1 MDILEACDPCDVLEA
16 SDAVDPS
23 IEPLAEPGDCALLNG
38 VEGRDI
44 LPPAARGTLVPGGG
58 GAAERTTS
66 MKSWICSER
75 ESKDGCEGTFLDTR
89 LFVKRTAVVGE
100 ASPDRGDRLLKK
112 LNREGD
118 TIAVC
123 LPSRDEDDGA

>member
-1 MDILEACDPCDVLEA
+1 MLEA

-23 IEPLAEPGDCALLNG
+23 IEPLADPGDCALLNG

-44 LPPAARGTLVPGGG
+44 LPPAASGTLAPGGG

-75 ESKDGCEGTFLDTR
+75 ESKDGCEGTFFETR

-100 ASPDRGDRLLKK
+100 ASPDPEDRLLKK
-112 LNREGD
+112 LNRDGD
-118 TIAVC
+118 TLEAC
-123 LPSRDEDDGA
+123 LPSRDAGDGA